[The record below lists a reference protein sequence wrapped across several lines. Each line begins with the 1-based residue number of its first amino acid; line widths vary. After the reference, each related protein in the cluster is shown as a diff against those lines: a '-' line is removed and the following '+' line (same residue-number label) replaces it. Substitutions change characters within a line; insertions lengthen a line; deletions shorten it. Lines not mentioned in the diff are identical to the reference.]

1 MRELTAGENEKIEKH
16 LLWLNSKKGG
26 ECADFSGHD
35 FSGADLSRADL
46 RRADLGGAD
55 FSGADLCGA
64 DLCGAYLRGA
74 NLSDAYLGGA
84 NLSDADLSNAN
95 LCGAYLGGAYLRD
108 ANLSGVKNLLS
119 ATDWLQNS
127 FSKTTEG
134 YIVYRSEKGRY
145 GKPEDWEFIPG
156 KYLTEVT
163 NSDRCTVCGCGVNF
177 ATLEWIKKEHPNDKI
192 WECLLYWEDLPDVCV
207 PHNTDGKARCQR
219 LQLVK
224 IHVTD

>member
-1 MRELTAGENEKIEKH
+1 MRELTAGEKEKIEKH

-26 ECADFSGHD
+26 ECADFGE
-35 FSGADLSRADL
+35 ADL
-46 RRADLGGAD
+46 RGAKLGGAK
-55 FSGADLCGA
+55 LNEA
-64 DLCGAYLRGA
+64 DLCGAYLRDADLRGA
-74 NLSDAYLGGA
+74 D
-84 NLSDADLSNAN
+84 LSDADLRRAD
-95 LCGAYLGGAYLRD
+95 LHRADLRGAYLRGAD
-108 ANLSGVKNLLS
+108 LSGVKNLLS

-207 PHNTDGKARCQR
+207 PYNTDGKARCQR